1 MVGAGKTG
9 HTKAICTSIKNIFK
23 NVRCRDGRAKNHS
36 NYIGVGMAVCG
47 QDMLYKDYTS
57 NPIPTSF
64 FIPDMIL
71 QAMHAIRLLRI
82 AV

>member
-1 MVGAGKTG
+1 MLKDVGMAVPKT
-9 HTKAICTSIKNIFK
+9 TEL
-23 NVRCRDGRAKNHS
+23 
-36 NYIGVGMAVCG
+36 GVGMAVCR

-71 QAMHAIRLLRI
+71 QAMHAVRVLRI

>member
-1 MVGAGKTG
+1 MLKDVGMAVPKPQ
-9 HTKAICTSIKNIFK
+9 K
-23 NVRCRDGRAKNHS
+23 R
-36 NYIGVGMAVCG
+36 GVGMAVRR

-64 FIPDMIL
+64 FIPNMIL

-82 AV
+82 AF